1 MDFNMKAVLLLT
13 LILLLFSN
21 TILSQGGCPSNIK
34 IQTPAVPKPAS
45 TSLVSAT
52 CSTLVV
58 KWDGSAGQTYL
69 VSGIVKDPATHQT
82 TATIPANNITCD
94 GSLSCTATIPVEAG
108 TTVTWSV
115 QAQQEIN
122 GRNFYSYQLRAEQD
136 YLIAA
141 CAAPERVSAKRPLGA
156 EATAAK
162 MYPNPVETFLTI
174 DFKSPA
180 KQAIITISDIN
191 GRTVMKKAN
200 PENRQLNVGNLSSG
214 LYLLKVTDSNGKVLY
229 NARFIKR

>member
-1 MDFNMKAVLLLT
+1 MKTIVLLSLY
-13 LILLLFSN
+13 LLLFAGRAS
-21 TILSQGGCPSNIK
+21 SQGGCPTNIK
-34 IQTPAVPKPAS
+34 IETPAVPKPAN

-58 KWDGSAGQTYL
+58 KWAGSAGQTYL
-69 VSGIVKDPATHQT
+69 VSGIVKDPATHQV
-82 TATIPANNITCD
+82 TATIPASDISCD
-94 GSLSCTATIPVEAG
+94 GSSNCTATIPVEAG
-108 TTVTWSV
+108 TTVTWNV

-136 YLIAA
+136 YLITA
-141 CAAPERVSAKRPLGA
+141 CATPQRVSVKRPLDA
-156 EATAAK
+156 EATAAN
-162 MYPNPVETFLTI
+162 MYPNPVESILTI

-191 GRTVMKKAN
+191 GRIMMVRRAN
-200 PENRQLNVGNLSSG
+200 PENRELNVGNLSSG